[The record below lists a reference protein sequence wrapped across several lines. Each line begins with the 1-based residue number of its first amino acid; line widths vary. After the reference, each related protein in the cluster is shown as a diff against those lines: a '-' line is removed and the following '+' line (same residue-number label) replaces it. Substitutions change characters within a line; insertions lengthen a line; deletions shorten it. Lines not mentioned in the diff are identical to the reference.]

1 MTKRSKAEIVEDMQC
16 DGCCYGCN
24 TDLPL
29 DDPNRKGMCPLV
41 DVCEATRE
49 KEFRATVIGAAMA
62 TVLFI
67 ASFIFVALLVIG
79 AAISILI
86 LFIKWVI

>member
-24 TDLPL
+24 TNLPL

-49 KEFRATVIGAAMA
+49 KEFEATVIGAAMA
-62 TVLFI
+62 IVLFI
-67 ASFIFVALLVIG
+67 VSFIFVALLVIG
-79 AAISILI
+79 AVISII
-86 LFIKWVI
+86 MLFIRWVI

>member
-16 DGCCYGCN
+16 DGYCYGCN
-24 TDLPL
+24 TDLPF

-49 KEFRATVIGAAMA
+49 KEFEATAIGAAMA
-62 TVLFI
+62 IVLFI
-67 ASFIFVALLVIG
+67 ASLIFMALLAW
-79 AAISILI
+79 AAISVLI
-86 LFIKWVI
+86 AFIKWVI